1 MNTPNQPLP
10 NETEELSEILTLL
23 QNTFSGSDT
32 KKVDEAKNKL
42 KAKFT
47 DFHKYTSLLF
57 KALSLKS
64 INNQEISLDLHKS
77 VLIYIKTILI
87 NNQKELKA
95 TELFECIN
103 NLVNL
108 LFDETNPNKNL
119 SHHSILDIIQNIIQI
134 LLNTQKIMSEQS
146 YIDKIFQKLLTTISN
161 ANQNNFLKIGKIVVN
176 LCSSLLTSKSADKNN
191 FETLLN
197 NYYKPIAD
205 IVFKNVLFFINPK
218 NDIYNNDYI
227 YILKILFDG
236 FYINLTKIR
245 NMFATDQ
252 RKEIVLDFFQK
263 YGTFSYE
270 LMQINPP
277 FDEQTKKIYQNSNPI
292 LVFNADETKVQNI
305 NNMKSKTIQFLS
317 FVIQMSAPAGGTSS
331 LEENKNYID
340 TPELVELVKKVIF
353 LIIKSFEDILSNKEK
368 YYFIRKYN
376 AEVNDED
383 DCFNLLLFQM
393 CVFLSRSLI
402 REPIKS
408 EFSANVRQFLL
419 NDLFPMIV
427 TIDDEKNFMEMD
439 PETYHVYINDIT
451 TDFKIK
457 NFRTSACFLIQKI
470 SEKFDD
476 MINFVLLFS
485 IEMFNYIINNGH
497 IIQNGVEYNVYLK
510 NISNSMIKNFPD
522 EIKLDFSFLIILI
535 LKQRISKNS
544 FFRERLRNLLIDNQ
558 EKLHQVTSPVIKIK
572 ICKIYNYFL
581 TDLFNNEKNMN
592 NEKEKNYTGKAIEF
606 LLNNIV
612 QTKNDYLQALSYEA
626 SDTLTELLDSSSN
639 FEQENNYIYDY
650 ISDSLKKNFGILNS
664 LIGVIDASSFYSI
677 INQVINNITI
687 NERNLIFECLEN
699 LSKKFKEVF
708 IKKPTNEN
716 KLYIDQYFTII
727 SSFLS
732 GKNKLDP
739 ANLNEIEKFNHIFEP
754 ILAYIKNPKKIP
766 FYEGLVSTTEEYIKA
781 LKGVNLVSATVL
793 KNMSQIIDMEKNTS
807 STSYTFVSTFLIYIQ
822 NNICKEPLDQAELF
836 NEILIFIKK
845 SFTFKDDTYSSS
857 KIYALLLILQ
867 ILNLNPNLSNE
878 VMQFLLIESLN
889 NYKLKQ
895 NINDFDTEWSTI
907 NQLSLANVS
916 LGFVFR
922 PEQTLNILIENKD
935 QNNENSSNKFESF
948 INMLFIYTNMHIGDY
963 VMLLN
968 KCIILGLCGLFS
980 NRTCLDFLDTNKK
993 LKIFL
998 LQMFYKNIVYH
1009 KKELTDKLAKLMKK
1023 ELNCN
1028 FVEDEE
1034 ESEEEEDDT
1043 DNEFEEKVEIA
1054 LSGNDNIKK
1063 SDEFKFFN
1071 LIMKNLEKTDN
1082 YLFGKFL
1089 SNMSDNEVQMFEEIS
1104 KVRNINIKYN
1114 GKEYCV
1120 PRKTVRIKRNG
1131 KNINNTNTN

>member
-1 MNTPNQPLP
+1 MNTPNQPLT
-10 NETEELSEILTLL
+10 NEIEELSEILSLL

-32 KKVDEAKNKL
+32 KKVDEAKSKL

-77 VLIYIKTILI
+77 VIIYIKNILV
-87 NNQKELKA
+87 NNQKKLEA
-95 TELFECIN
+95 SEMYECIN

-108 LFDETNPNKNL
+108 LFDEANPNKNL
-119 SHHSILDIIQNIIQI
+119 SHPSILDIIQNLIQL
-134 LLNTQKIMSEQS
+134 LLNTPKIMSDQS
-146 YIDKIFQKLLTTISN
+146 YIDKIFQKLLAAISN

-191 FETLLN
+191 FESLIKK
-197 NYYKPIAD
+197 YYKPIAD

-218 NDIYNNDYI
+218 NDVYNNDYI

-236 FYINLTKIR
+236 FYINLSRIR
-245 NMFATDQ
+245 NMYTVEQ

-277 FDEQTKKIYQNSNPI
+277 FDEPTKKIYQNSNPI
-292 LVFNADETKVQNI
+292 LIFNADETKVQNI

-317 FVIQMSAPAGGTSS
+317 FVIQMSAPAGGNS
-331 LEENKNYID
+331 LEENKNFID
-340 TPELVELVKKVIF
+340 TPELVDLVKKVIF
-353 LIIKSFEDILSNKEK
+353 LIIKSFEDILGNKEK

-376 AEVNDED
+376 QEVNDEE

-408 EFSANVRQFLL
+408 EFNANVRQFLL
-419 NDLFPMIV
+419 NVLFPMIV
-427 TIDDEKNFMEMD
+427 TIDDEKKFMELD

-451 TDFKIK
+451 TEFKIK

-497 IIQNGVEYNVYLK
+497 ILQNGVEYNVYLK
-510 NISNSMIKNFPD
+510 NIPNSLIKNFPD

-535 LKQRISKNS
+535 LKQRITKNT
-544 FFRERLRNLLIDNQ
+544 FFRERLRNLLIDSQ

-581 TDLFNNEKNMN
+581 TDLFNNEKNYN
-592 NEKEKNYTGKAIEF
+592 NPKEKNYTEKAIEF

-612 QTKNDYLQALSYEA
+612 QSKDNYLQALSYEA
-626 SDTLTELLDSSSN
+626 SDTLTELLENSSN
-639 FEQENNYIYDY
+639 LEQENNYIYEY
-650 ISDSLKKNFGILNS
+650 ISGSLKKNFGVLNN
-664 LIGVIDASSFYSI
+664 LIDVIDASSFYSI
-677 INQVINNITI
+677 INQVINNIYI
-687 NERNLIFECLEN
+687 SDRNLIFECLEN
-699 LSKKFKEVF
+699 LSKKFREIF
-708 IKKPTNEN
+708 IKKSNNEN
-716 KLYIDQYFTII
+716 KLFIDQYFTII

-739 ANLNEIEKFNHIFEP
+739 ANLNEIEKFNHIYEP

-766 FYEGLVSTTEEYIKA
+766 FYEGLVSTTEEYIKT
-781 LKGVNLVSATVL
+781 LKGVNTISATVL
-793 KNMSQIIDMEKNTS
+793 KNMSQIIEMEKNTS

-822 NNICKEPLDQAELF
+822 NNICQEPLDQAELF
-836 NEILIFIKK
+836 NEILLFIKK

-867 ILNLNPNLSNE
+867 ILNLNPNLSEE
-878 VMQFLLIESLN
+878 VMKFLLLESLN

-895 NINDFDTEWSTI
+895 NLNEFDTELTTI

-922 PEQTLNILIENKD
+922 PEQTLKILVNEKEN
-935 QNNENSSNKFESF
+935 NNENCSNKFEYF
-948 INMLFIYTNMHIGDY
+948 INMLYIYTSMRLGDY

-980 NRTCLDFLDTNKK
+980 NKICLDYLEGNKK
-993 LKIFL
+993 MKFIL
-998 LQMFYKNIVYH
+998 LQMFYKNIVCH

-1034 ESEEEEDDT
+1034 ESEEEEDT
-1043 DNEFEEKVEIA
+1043 DNEFEDKVEIA

-1063 SDEFKFFN
+1063 GDEFRFFN
-1071 LIMKNLEKTDN
+1071 MIMKNIQKTDSQL
-1082 YLFGKFL
+1082 YQLFL
-1089 SNMSDNEVQMFEEIS
+1089 ESMSSENDLQMFEEIS
-1104 KVRNINIKYN
+1104 KVRNINIQYN

-1120 PRKTVRIKRNG
+1120 PRKTVRIKRKGENV
-1131 KNINNTNTN
+1131 NNTNKG